1 MASRRSQRQKQSN
14 KDVIGGQWLPNLL
27 TWGGVLLMITGG
39 IIAYP
44 TLQSYLAPPDAQS
57 LEFSVTPA
65 PLQTAVGLPP
75 TATAPPPVILPE
87 TELITPEGQ
96 SAPQAQTE
104 AQATPEPTVEARP
117 TPAPLATPVPTPTP
131 DPASLV
137 PTRLVIPSIN
147 LDAPVI
153 EVGWEMQEVSGKVV
167 SSWVVPDSFAAGWHT
182 TSAPP
187 GQIGNTV
194 LNGHHNIRGEVFRDL
209 VELQPGDEITVY
221 ADDTVYY
228 YSVTERHILEE
239 KGQPIEVRMQ
249 NAQWIM
255 PTQDERLTLVT
266 CWPYTNNTHR
276 LIVVALPVQ
285 VTPTPTPMG
294 Q

>member
-1 MASRRSQRQKQSN
+1 MASRRPKTQKKSN
-14 KDVIGGQWLPNLL
+14 KDLIGGEWLPNLL

-44 TLQSYLAPPDAQS
+44 TLQNYLAPPDAQS

-65 PLQTAVGLPP
+65 LLS

-87 TELITPEGQ
+87 TELVTPESQGE
-96 SAPQAQTE
+96 AQAQLE
-104 AQATPEPTVEARP
+104 AQATPEPTAEATP
-117 TPAPLATPVPTPTP
+117 TPTTPATATPTP

-153 EVGWEMQEVSGKVV
+153 EVGWEMQEVSGEVV

-182 TSAPP
+182 TSAAP
-187 GQIGNTV
+187 GQIGNTTF
-194 LNGHHNIRGEVFRDL
+194 NGHHNIRGEVFRDL
-209 VELQPGDEITVY
+209 VELQPGDEIAVY
-221 ADDTVYY
+221 AGDTVYY
-228 YSVTERHILEE
+228 YSVIERHILEE
-239 KGQPIEVRMQ
+239 KGQPMEVRLQ
-249 NAQWIM
+249 NARWIM
-255 PTQDERLTLVT
+255 PTEDERLTLVT

-276 LIVVALPVQ
+276 LIVVALPMQ
-285 VTPTPTPMG
+285 VMPTPTPMG